1 MKFET
6 KFGLGEIVYY
16 TRSGHKTARHDQFT
30 ARHDELLEVVAIAF
44 DKNGVSYYCRY
55 PQGITTAFTEGELIG
70 DPDFDQDKGQYDYDI
85 TGS

>member
-16 TRSGHKTARHDQFT
+16 TRRGHKTAK
-30 ARHDELLEVVAIAF
+30 HDEFLEVVAIAF
-44 DKNGVSYYCRY
+44 DKNGVSYHCRY
-55 PQGITTAFTEGELIG
+55 PQGITAAFAEGELIG

>member
-16 TRSGHKTARHDQFT
+16 TRLGHKTAK
-30 ARHDELLEVVAIAF
+30 HDEFLEVVGIVF
-44 DKNGVSYYCRY
+44 DKNGVSYHCRY
-55 PQGITTAFTEGELIG
+55 PQGITAVFAEEELIG

-85 TGS
+85 TGN

>member
-16 TRSGHKTARHDQFT
+16 TRLGHKKAE
-30 ARHDELLEVVAIAF
+30 HDEFLEVVAIAF

-55 PQGITTAFTEGELIG
+55 PQGITTAFAEGELIG

-85 TGS
+85 TGN